1 MWSSPLLYFT
11 DAVLRA
17 PTIASMLM
25 CCAASLVG
33 VIVFLRKESLLGESL
48 SHAAYPGVI
57 CGVIALAALGL
68 NDPSEA
74 QLLSG
79 ILTGAFL
86 SALLGLFLITGLES
100 RLHVPGDAALCFI
113 LSAFFGIGL
122 TLASH
127 LQFTNTGLYRQA
139 QAYLFGQV
147 ATMTDAHIA
156 IYGALT
162 LATTLFIACLYKEIQ
177 LLIFDERLAVTL
189 GIPVRAIQS
198 ALFCLIVFAVV
209 VGLRSVG
216 VVLMSAM
223 FIAPAVAARQFTHHF
238 SMMLVLAALFG
249 TLSGFLGNYLSVEL
263 SKTVMAAAHL
273 SRFTLPTG
281 PMIVLVA
288 AAVCVFALFLAPERG
303 LIPRLIRA
311 AIFRAR
317 CLAENLLKS
326 LWRFGPGAEV
336 TLAELSLYQHA
347 SSLSLRGA
355 LLWLSFSGWVERTP
369 HGRYRLNADGQQR
382 AAKIVRL
389 HRLWEVYLVD
399 YLGVGGERVHRNAEE
414 MEHILTPE
422 LEVELTR
429 LLNDPKRDPHRQPIP
444 AKGVL

>member
-1 MWSSPLLYFT
+1 MWNSPLLYFT

-33 VIVFLRKESLLGESL
+33 VIVFLRKESLLGEAL
-48 SHAAYPGVI
+48 SHAAYPGVL
-57 CGVIALAALGL
+57 CGVLLLSLIGL
-68 NDPSEA
+68 TDPSET
-74 QLLSG
+74 QLLSC
-79 ILTGAFL
+79 ILTGAFFT
-86 SALLGLFLITGLES
+86 ALLGLWLIALLET
-100 RLHVPGDAALCFI
+100 RLRVPGDAALCFI

-127 LQFTNTGLYRQA
+127 LQFTHTGLYRQA

-156 IYGALT
+156 IYGALAC
-162 LATTLFIACLYKEIQ
+162 ATILFITLLYKEIQ
-177 LLIFDERLAVTL
+177 LLIFDERLASTL
-189 GIPVRAIQS
+189 GIPVRAIRN

-209 VGLRSVG
+209 IGLRSVG

-223 FIAPAVAARQFTHHF
+223 FIAPAVTARQFTNHF

-249 TLSGFLGNYLSVEL
+249 TLSGFLGNYLSVEI
-263 SKTVMAAAHL
+263 SKAVIATAHVT
-273 SRFTLPTG
+273 RFALPTG
-281 PMIVLVA
+281 PMVVLVA
-288 AAVCVFALFLAPERG
+288 AAFCILSLLFAFERG
-303 LIPRLIRA
+303 LIPRFLRA
-311 AIFRAR
+311 MAFRAR

-326 LWRFGPGAEV
+326 VWRFGPGSEV
-336 TLAELSLYQHA
+336 TLAELSRYQHVTA
-347 SSLSLRGA
+347 FT
-355 LLWLSFSGWVERTP
+355 LWMTMQWLAFSGWVERTSQ
-369 HGRYRLNADGQQR
+369 GRYRLNHDGQLR

-414 MEHILTPE
+414 MEHILTPDIE
-422 LEVELTR
+422 RELTR

-444 AKGVL
+444 AKEDL